1 MRPLSFFS
9 LLLTGSSLANSETIR
24 YAFLGADAKLFIIPH
39 LYIDGGGRS
48 VPAANWL
55 FSSAFG
61 LVRFLKR

>member
-24 YAFLGADAKLFIIPH
+24 YSFLGADAKSFTIPH
-39 LYIDGGGRS
+39 LYIDGGGWS

-55 FSSAFG
+55 FSADFG
-61 LVRFLKR
+61 LVGFLKR